1 MDVITWMNKSWIYF
15 DATFSGNEF
24 GAILGLG
31 ELVLDIV
38 PLSEDSW
45 L

>member
-1 MDVITWMNKSWIYF
+1 MNKSWIYF

-31 ELVLDIV
+31 DELVLDIV
-38 PLSEDSW
+38 PLSEDSC